1 MTVQERIVTVGE
13 HVDER
18 VADANNI
25 QSGNIQSGNIQSGN
39 IQSCCTTGGGVRHGG
54 RT

>member
-25 QSGNIQSGNIQSGN
+25 QSGNIQS
-39 IQSCCTTGGGVRHGG
+39 CCTTGGGVRHGG